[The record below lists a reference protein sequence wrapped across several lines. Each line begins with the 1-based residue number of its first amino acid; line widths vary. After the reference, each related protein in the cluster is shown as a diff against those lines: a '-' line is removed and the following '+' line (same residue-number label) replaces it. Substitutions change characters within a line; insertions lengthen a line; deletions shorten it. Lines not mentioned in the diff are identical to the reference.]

1 MILVPDVN
9 SSLIVIKKHTL
20 LGDDIYMFQAIGRS
34 SKKLYFEDKQYSAVL
49 SYVRKLKLPLPEPL
63 QIIEKSQIKTFILGI
78 TITNCYSKLL
88 CDETMHYSFIFKIK
102 QSDFDIN
109 PVNLAHAFNE
119 FKNNADGEL
128 LTLKFE
134 NKSFFIVLNSQMTI
148 IVKNTRDMFEK
159 ETNNT
164 VVMLN
169 KRQEK
174 EIFNLLKMRDPL

>member
-9 SSLIVIKKHTL
+9 SSLIEIKKHTL

-88 CDETMHYSFIFKIK
+88 CDETTYIISYK
-102 QSDFDIN
+102 Q
-109 PVNLAHAFNE
+109 
-119 FKNNADGEL
+119 
-128 LTLKFE
+128 
-134 NKSFFIVLNSQMTI
+134 
-148 IVKNTRDMFEK
+148 
-159 ETNNT
+159 
-164 VVMLN
+164 
-169 KRQEK
+169 
-174 EIFNLLKMRDPL
+174 